1 MILGIKLP
9 AAKSFKN
16 GLHLKSSIPS
26 VMKKL
31 FFTIFCICCPD
42 TKGLFSLCKFVRC
55 DHHRPPRP
63 KSLNKMSDLLKNT
76 FWYIIREMC
85 NENILP
91 SWCAFLFI
99 PDRLKT
105 QEMFYEAVACSPRML
120 RHGPDQFRTQE
131 MCIKAVEEDP
141 RMLRHVPDHFKTQ
154 EICNNAVE
162 KNPQALQDVPF
173 HFKAQEMGEKAVE
186 KTSWVLEIAPD
197 SVRHRRCVLRR
208 LRKAH
213 AP

>member
-1 MILGIKLP
+1 
-9 AAKSFKN
+9 
-16 GLHLKSSIPS
+16 
-26 VMKKL
+26 
-31 FFTIFCICCPD
+31 
-42 TKGLFSLCKFVRC
+42 
-55 DHHRPPRP
+55 
-63 KSLNKMSDLLKNT
+63 
-76 FWYIIREMC
+76 
-85 NENILP
+85 
-91 SWCAFLFI
+91 
-99 PDRLKT
+99 
-105 QEMFYEAVACSPRML
+105 
-120 RHGPDQFRTQE
+120 